1 MKNVLIFVFGA
12 IVGATGAY
20 FYTKH
25 KYESLIDDEIESVK
39 EEYKKELKGKI
50 EEIKESLMSSEKV
63 APDKNEANE
72 ELAEKAKNK
81 PAPGEI
87 IKKQEEYKK
96 EVVRYNDYSKDDSE
110 NFEAVV
116 DDSLVGINGC
126 APIVISPDEFGED
139 ETYDKVSL
147 YYYSD
152 GIIADENDEEVENVD
167 GLIGYSSLET
177 FGEYEDDSV
186 HVKNDGNKTYY
197 EILRCDKTFDG
208 R

>member
-12 IVGATGAY
+12 IAGATGAY
-20 FYTKH
+20 FYTKK
-25 KYESLIDDEIESVK
+25 KYESLIDEEIESVK
-39 EEYKKELKGKI
+39 EEYNKELKGKI
-50 EEIKESLMSSEKV
+50 EEIKESLMSSEKI
-63 APDKNEANE
+63 APDTNKTNK

-81 PAPGEI
+81 PAPGKV
-87 IKKQEEYKK
+87 IKEEYEK

-110 NFEAVV
+110 NFEAIV
-116 DDSLVGINGC
+116 DDSLIGINGS

-147 YYYSD
+147 YYYSN
-152 GIIADENDEEVENVD
+152 GIIADENDEEVEDVD

-186 HVKNDGNKTYY
+186 HVRNDGNKTYY